1 MIFFPKSD
9 LVANV
14 EKNHT
19 FQPLR
24 CERVKKNKDETSAK
38 LQVEEAKLTCDVAK
52 AYDQSDEILKGEGW
66 KINFRI
72 ND

>member
-1 MIFFPKSD
+1 M
-9 LVANV
+9 
-14 EKNHT
+14 
-19 FQPLR
+19 
-24 CERVKKNKDETSAK
+24 KKNKDETSAK
-38 LQVEEAKLTCDVAK
+38 LQVEEAKLTCDAAK